1 VEADR
6 LIKFKEAG
14 SMLGGVSSKTIRR
27 KIAEGLLPRPVYVGR
42 IPMLCESDIVSLI
55 EKLKQQRKEKAA

>member
-1 VEADR
+1 
-6 LIKFKEAG
+6 
-14 SMLGGVSSKTIRR
+14 MLGGVSSKTIRR